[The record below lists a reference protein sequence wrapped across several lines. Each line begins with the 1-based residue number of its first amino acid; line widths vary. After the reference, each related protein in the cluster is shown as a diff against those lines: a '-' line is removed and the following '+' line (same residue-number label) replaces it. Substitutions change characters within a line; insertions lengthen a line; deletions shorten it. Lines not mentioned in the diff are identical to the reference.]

1 MLDWSKHG
9 SDFEKKMDNCIDQV
23 EVQRPADKYVDI
35 QRFSFIGRVQRLI
48 WFENQT
54 GGPKVW
60 LVNKGGKASPLL
72 HFVCRGWQLEGLEL
86 YEGGQ
91 RCEL

>member
-1 MLDWSKHG
+1 
-9 SDFEKKMDNCIDQV
+9 MDNCIDQV
-23 EVQRPADKYVDI
+23 DVQRPADKYVDI

-60 LVNKGGKASPLL
+60 LVNKEGKDSPLL

-91 RCEL
+91 RCEI

>member
-1 MLDWSKHG
+1 MLSCW
-9 SDFEKKMDNCIDQV
+9 IDRNTDLIFKRKWIIVLTRLMCSGLLINMLIYLLV
-23 EVQRPADKYVDI
+23 EYI
-35 QRFSFIGRVQRLI
+35 QRLI

-60 LVNKGGKASPLL
+60 VVNKGGKASPLL

>member
-1 MLDWSKHG
+1 
-9 SDFEKKMDNCIDQV
+9 MDHCLDQV
-23 EVQRPADKYVDI
+23 DVQRPSDKDVDK
-35 QRFSFIGRVQRLI
+35 QRLI